1 MSEYEMD
8 LFEFASSNPAVQ
20 PEIPTEVRQLSR
32 NALLQAA
39 LAFLVS
45 RAPDA
50 QALNVPTRTVKYR
63 ASAAGFWKHS
73 RRSGTVITRTALV
86 MMYDDFNSC
95 FSDCAGKSVRM
106 KKINDLQL
114 EKIQMEADIRRNEP
128 HLAAADDLFSEFRT
142 WDYAASSNREY
153 HRLCRTI
160 AAETEILCRG
170 SRLER
175 IRQAGVADQ
184 CYLAIPQNQ
193 LMPELIPAEWGV
205 VELFPEKPR
214 FKLLREAPF
223 QNNVTPEQR
232 ASFAFNI
239 AVASSANVRF
249 ANGVDNDAALRRLPR
264 RRGKLSSGSR

>member
-95 FSDCAGKSVRM
+95 F
-106 KKINDLQL
+106 
-114 EKIQMEADIRRNEP
+114 P
-128 HLAAADDLFSEFRT
+128 
-142 WDYAASSNREY
+142 
-153 HRLCRTI
+153 I
-160 AAETEILCRG
+160 A
-170 SRLER
+170 
-175 IRQAGVADQ
+175 
-184 CYLAIPQNQ
+184 
-193 LMPELIPAEWGV
+193 PE
-205 VELFPEKPR
+205 
-214 FKLLREAPF
+214 
-223 QNNVTPEQR
+223 R
-232 ASFAFNI
+232 ASA
-239 AVASSANVRF
+239 
-249 ANGVDNDAALRRLPR
+249 
-264 RRGKLSSGSR
+264 